1 MKITGKHIKEEL
13 ARCKSCY
20 LRNEDLR
27 ALGHLGGALKAFLS
41 IKLPGTE
48 RSEIE
53 SLFRESFANISKMPR
68 VLKFVPK
75 GVPYLKGQ
83 EDKLFRYVVTLHKKV
98 KEDLELESLA
108 QMRERKLKIDQLLIK
123 GQKLLDDGNLLEAQ
137 RCFREAVS
145 NHVDEE
151 GLFPLLAMRL
161 MDKGHHKASLEYVK
175 GAIETG
181 PDNTRAYDL
190 LFTAVDKCGEAEAG
204 LKVIADAKKKCGAHP
219 LVLSASARLL
229 GMAGKWPEAQIDA
242 DKALALKPDLKEALA
257 ARENARKH
265 LGV

>member
-27 ALGHLGGALKAFLS
+27 ALGHLGGALKAFLT

-53 SLFRESFANISKMPR
+53 SLFREAFANISKMPR
-68 VLKFVPK
+68 VLKLIPK

-83 EDKLFRYVVTLHKKV
+83 EEKLFRYVAALHKKV
-98 KEDLELESLA
+98 KDDLERESLE
-108 QMRERKLKIDQLLIK
+108 QMRERKLKIDQLIIK

-137 RCFREAVS
+137 RAFREAVA

-151 GLFPLLAMRL
+151 GLFPLLALKL

-190 LFTAVDKCGEAEAG
+190 LFTAVEKCGEVEAG
-204 LKVIADAKKKCGAHP
+204 LRVIADAKKKCGAHP
-219 LVLSASARLL
+219 LVLSTSARLL
-229 GMAGKWPEAQIDA
+229 GMTGKWAEAQIEA
-242 DKALALKPDLKEALA
+242 DKALALKPTLKEALDVLKA
-257 ARENARKH
+257 AKKH
-265 LGV
+265 LAA